1 MAEVFL
7 INKKITVDKPL
18 TGIISK
24 YDKALLQFMTASL
37 ITNYNNL
44 LLHLTIAWLLQFST
58 TVVTINDRYYNLR
71 RLLLQFTTCITT
83 HDIITIHDRYP
94 PMICSPLLAKQYFPR
109 QRRPAGVHR
118 LRTTWSSLWEVIC
131 NKKIQKSFL
140 NQSLDPPNQNF
151 LNPLLVFLSFDFIT
165 HILPFLFSLLFTYY
179 YPLLN

>member
-58 TVVTINDRYYNLR
+58 TVITINDRYYNLR

-118 LRTTWSSLWEVIC
+118 LRTTWSSL
-131 NKKIQKSFL
+131 
-140 NQSLDPPNQNF
+140 
-151 LNPLLVFLSFDFIT
+151 
-165 HILPFLFSLLFTYY
+165 
-179 YPLLN
+179 

>member
-1 MAEVFL
+1 
-7 INKKITVDKPL
+7 
-18 TGIISK
+18 
-24 YDKALLQFMTASL
+24 MTASL

-44 LLHLTIAWLLQFST
+44 LLHVTTAWLLQFST
-58 TVVTINDRYYNLR
+58 TVITVNDGDYNLR

-83 HDIITIHDRYP
+83 HDIITIHDRYR
-94 PMICSPLLAKQYFPR
+94 PMICSPLLSKQYFPR

-131 NKKIQKSFL
+131 NKKVQQSFL

-165 HILPFLFSLLFTYY
+165 HILPFLFSLLFIYY